1 MGVDLNNGQID
12 CIYKLEHWWKS
23 STAQLFQ
30 ITGAGGTGKTTVVRY
45 LIDRLGLDYDEV
57 LFVTFMGKAATRLA
71 RTGLPARTIH
81 STIYTYEKVIARDE
95 NNKIIFKDNGK
106 PKLVSKFILKDHLNK
121 KIKLIV
127 VDEGSMIDEK
137 IGKDL
142 ESFGIPIIVLGDLNQ
157 LPPVYGNSYF
167 LDNPDYTLTEIMR
180 QAENSPI
187 IRLEQMVLN
196 DEPLKHGIYGNSCAV
211 IPKKDINEFYFKD
224 SDIILTCTNRLRYN
238 INNFCR
244 EEIKKIVRLEYPHIG
259 EKVICRKNNWDK
271 CIDGNIYMTNGMT
284 GYVDYIYR
292 DSFNGKTMTM
302 DFRPDFIKKT
312 FKNVTF
318 SYKHMYEIPG
328 NNEEETFTD
337 IYNDKMEY
345 AYAITVHS
353 SQGSE
358 WDKVL
363 YLHED
368 MMRNNDDRK
377 KLLYTA
383 ISRAVKSII
392 IVKD

>member
-1 MGVDLNNGQID
+1 MDTRFNTY
-12 CIYKLEHWWKS
+12 IYKWKFVPKDFS
-23 STAQLFQ
+23 NSNIKLIILDEAWMVPRKFRKF
-30 ITGAGGTGKTTVVRY
+30 IDDTG
-45 LIDRLGLDYDEV
+45 I
-57 LFVTFMGKAATRLA
+57 
-71 RTGLPARTIH
+71 
-81 STIYTYEKVIARDE
+81 KVIAT
-95 NNKIIFKDNGK
+95 
-106 PKLVSKFILKDHLNK
+106 
-121 KIKLIV
+121 
-127 VDEGSMIDEK
+127 
-137 IGKDL
+137 
-142 ESFGIPIIVLGDLNQ
+142 GDPGQ
-157 LPPVYGNSYF
+157 LPPIADDPGYFVDGNIY
-167 LDNPDYTLTEIMR
+167 YLTEIMR

-244 EEIKKIVRLEYPHIG
+244 EEIKKIVKLEYPHIG

-328 NNEEETFTD
+328 NNDEETFTD